1 MLCVVWFWLES
12 TLSLSKNYTSMNMF
26 RTWVY
31 YTIKHINYTLSYFM
45 EANFSNISFYR
56 ISVWALRA
64 QGISFEVRPLS
75 SAKINTSALSDVS
88 LFRNFCLAS
97 NWLMPFDTC
106 FPLVKRN
113 TDCFFTAFASVNSDD
128 ADSQETA
135 FKSLCL
141 HFCKQ
146 NKDIRAYISIS
157 STHL

>member
-1 MLCVVWFWLES
+1 MLCVVWFWLEF
-12 TLSLSKNYTSMNMF
+12 TPGLSKNSMSMNLF
-26 RTWVY
+26 KTWVY
-31 YTIKHINYTLSYFM
+31 YTINYTLSYFM
-45 EANFSNISFYR
+45 EANFSHIFSR
-56 ISVWALRA
+56 ISVKALGEWA

-97 NWLMPFDTC
+97 NWLMLSILASHWSKETQ
-106 FPLVKRN
+106 
-113 TDCFFTAFASVNSDD
+113 TASFTAFASVNSDD

-157 STHL
+157 RAHL